1 MHFYV
6 ESYKSNEFIEIYRVW
21 HEKVKNLTWKS
32 KNLKNLIKMGLDSPV
47 PTPSLD
53 LYVDTSRTQVF
64 M

>member
-1 MHFYV
+1 
-6 ESYKSNEFIEIYRVW
+6 
-21 HEKVKNLTWKS
+21 
-32 KNLKNLIKMGLDSPV
+32 MGLDSPV